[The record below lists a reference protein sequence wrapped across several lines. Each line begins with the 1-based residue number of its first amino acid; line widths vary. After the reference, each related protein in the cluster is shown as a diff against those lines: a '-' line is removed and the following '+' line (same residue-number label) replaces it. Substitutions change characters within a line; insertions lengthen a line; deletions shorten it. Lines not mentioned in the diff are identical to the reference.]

1 LLIPD
6 FPWSWLLVQVG
17 YNVIDGV
24 RVGKHPR
31 NVGLPV
37 TDHALFVDDDHRTVA
52 GPAFLIPQSIGLGRL
67 APGMEVGQ
75 LGVGQSAQC
84 RAPSAV
90 SGNGVATDTQYLGI
104 AILELLVF
112 LSERGSLRGST
123 RGEIENVER
132 KDDGLLSSVIGQ
144 GNVPIGGRKLEIGR
158 YIANFC
164 RHTPAFIY

>member
-1 LLIPD
+1 
-6 FPWSWLLVQVG
+6 
-17 YNVIDGV
+17 
-24 RVGKHPR
+24 
-31 NVGLPV
+31 
-37 TDHALFVDDDHRTVA
+37 
-52 GPAFLIPQSIGLGRL
+52 
-67 APGMEVGQ
+67 
-75 LGVGQSAQC
+75 
-84 RAPSAV
+84 V